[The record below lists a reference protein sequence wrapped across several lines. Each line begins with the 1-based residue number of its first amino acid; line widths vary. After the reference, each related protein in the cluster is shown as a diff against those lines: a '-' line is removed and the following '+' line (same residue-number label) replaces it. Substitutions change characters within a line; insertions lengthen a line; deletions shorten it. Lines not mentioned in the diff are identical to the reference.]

1 MTNTEQRELIR
12 LWRAHLAI
20 LLDRIPPDPPLLQS
34 TEERRAEI
42 QIRNARW
49 LLEQA
54 TPVIAAMTNTADAID
69 AARELLGQ
77 IGGEYREGEEVAFDD
92 VEQHRLAIA
101 EP

>member
-1 MTNTEQRELIR
+1 MTNTELRELVR
-12 LWRAHLAI
+12 LYRTHLDI

-54 TPVIAAMTNTADAID
+54 GSAITDTPGCREALEE
-69 AARELLGQ
+69 ARQLLGQ
-77 IGGEYREGEEVAFDD
+77 IGGDYREGEVLAFGG
-92 VEQHRLAIA
+92 VEQQRTAI
-101 EP
+101 EGT